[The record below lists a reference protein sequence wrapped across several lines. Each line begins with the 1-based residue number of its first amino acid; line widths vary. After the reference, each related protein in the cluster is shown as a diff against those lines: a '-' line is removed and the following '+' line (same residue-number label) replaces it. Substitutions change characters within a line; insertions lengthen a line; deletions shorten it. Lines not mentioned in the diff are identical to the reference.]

1 MVLRMARM
9 VALVVPVVPWVPL
22 APLVVVAVVVAE
34 NMSAFYKMRSYER
47 FSNTMN
53 TDNSVLPELPQ
64 PTISQLSLS
73 HHITKVFC
81 CTLIRSLSRKA

>member
-9 VALVVPVVPWVPL
+9 VALVVPVVPL

-47 FSNTMN
+47 FSNTMD

-81 CTLIRSLSRKA
+81 CTLMRSLSRKA